1 MQMTIA
7 VAGATG
13 NAGREIVR
21 ALASRGVEV
30 RALVRSPERLG
41 DVRDLCR
48 QISVVDVVDPASLRG
63 SLDHADGLI
72 SALGK
77 TRQKDKTPRRA
88 VDVDANRNLFAESL
102 RARLKRIAL
111 ISVAGA
117 AHDHPA
123 VMMRMKADAEDALRE
138 TGLPYLIVRPSGY
151 FSDLWEGFEMCR
163 RGIFFCLGNGEIRF
177 NPISLRDLGEFVAD
191 RFLNSSNGNLS
202 LSVGGPQVLRMSDV
216 AAISAH
222 ILKRKIRV
230 IHVPIWAGKAAVA
243 LIKPF
248 SRNLW
253 ELGQSFVEFVNQAGT
268 HGGSQIV
275 PPFGKDTI
283 EEYFRKRVTCSKR
296 SMV

>member
-1 MQMTIA
+1 
-7 VAGATG
+7 VG
-13 NAGREIVR
+13 
-21 ALASRGVEV
+21 
-30 RALVRSPERLG
+30 
-41 DVRDLCR
+41 
-48 QISVVDVVDPASLRG
+48 
-63 SLDHADGLI
+63 
-72 SALGK
+72 
-77 TRQKDKTPRRA
+77 
-88 VDVDANRNLFAESL
+88 ANRNLFAESV

-163 RGIFFCLGNGEIRF
+163 RGIFLCLGNGEIRF
-177 NPISLRDLGEFVAD
+177 NPISLRDLGDFVASQ
-191 RFLNSSNGNLS
+191 FLNSSDGNLT

-216 AAISAH
+216 AAISAD
-222 ILKRKIRV
+222 ILKRKVRV
-230 IHVPIWAGKAAVA
+230 IHIPIWAGKAAVA

-253 ELGQSFVEFVNQAGT
+253 ELGQSFVTFVDRAGT
-268 HGGSQIV
+268 HGGSQIM
-275 PPFGKDTI
+275 PPFGKDI
-283 EEYFRKRVTCSKR
+283 LEEYFRKRVTRSKR